1 LPFGQSASLHQLS
14 AGLKLK
20 LLDALKQGRSLGSG
34 VSITSS
40 FFLPRLFPS
49 IQQSAT
55 EEKKY
60 GMKNFRTEYLQNG
73 C

>member
-1 LPFGQSASLHQLS
+1 M
-14 AGLKLK
+14 
-20 LLDALKQGRSLGSG
+20 LDALKPGRSLGSG

-49 IQQSAT
+49 IQQSAA
-55 EEKKY
+55 EEKKF
-60 GMKNFRTEYLQNG
+60 GVKNFRTEYLQNG